1 MHFPDK
7 FCLWN
12 DKPKT
17 VIPFLELKILPE
29 LNIRLRA
36 GRDIINALKH
46 WEIQKMSCYLLE
58 LMMFHYI
65 FYHIYQH
72 SILPNSK
79 LTIKQ
84 KVENKKLNG
93 STIDTYTL
101 EVITMRMLLEA
112 FLHWILKKCIE
123 LESNVVK
130 DSSNAS
136 IKINIFRFD
145 LLCIIP

>member
-1 MHFPDK
+1 
-7 FCLWN
+7 
-12 DKPKT
+12 
-17 VIPFLELKILPE
+17 
-29 LNIRLRA
+29 
-36 GRDIINALKH
+36 
-46 WEIQKMSCYLLE
+46 MSCYLLE